1 MAYMN
6 KLQFDAVMADSGLT
20 ESQGV
25 KLFLQ
30 RAAHFQRMKL
40 KLQAAQKGDP
50 MNPVLFEHVKKMD
63 YERVHM
69 VWQAVWNAEL
79 EKKQGW
85 KFVEDGEKYIQTLLI
100 EHGGDLTTCNAIEQA
115 NMGWIELL
123 DEMKRRQN
131 KGDWS

>member
-6 KLQFDAVMADSGLT
+6 KPQYDAVMADSGLT

-25 KLFLQ
+25 KLFLD

-50 MNPVLFEHVKKMD
+50 MNPVLFAHIKKMD

-69 VWQAVWNAEL
+69 VWQAIWNAEL
-79 EKKQGW
+79 EKRQGW
-85 KFVEDGEKYIQTLLI
+85 KFVENGEKYIQALLI
-100 EHGGDLTTCNAIEQA
+100 EHEGDLTTCNAIEQA

>member
-6 KLQFDAVMADSGLT
+6 KTQYDAVMADSGLA
-20 ESQGV
+20 ESAGV
-25 KLFLQ
+25 KLFLA

-40 KLQAAQKGDP
+40 KLQQAQKSEP
-50 MNPVLFEHVKKMD
+50 MNPVLFEHIKKMD

-69 VWQAVWNAEL
+69 VWQAIWNAEL
-79 EKKQGW
+79 EKQQGW
-85 KFVEDGEKYIQTLLI
+85 KFAEDGKKYIQTLLI
-100 EHGGDLTTCNAIEQA
+100 EHEGDLTTCNAVEQA

>member
-6 KLQFDAVMADSGLT
+6 KPQYDAVMFDSQFK
-20 ESQGV
+20 ESKGV
-25 KLFLQ
+25 KLFIQ
-30 RAAHFQRMKL
+30 RAAHFQRIKRKL
-40 KLQAAQKGDP
+40 EEAQKGDP
-50 MNPVLFEHVKKMD
+50 MNPVLFKHIERMD

-69 VWQAVWNAEL
+69 VWQAIWNAEL
-79 EKKQGW
+79 EKQQGW

-100 EHGGDLTTCNAIEQA
+100 EHEGNLTTCNAIEQA